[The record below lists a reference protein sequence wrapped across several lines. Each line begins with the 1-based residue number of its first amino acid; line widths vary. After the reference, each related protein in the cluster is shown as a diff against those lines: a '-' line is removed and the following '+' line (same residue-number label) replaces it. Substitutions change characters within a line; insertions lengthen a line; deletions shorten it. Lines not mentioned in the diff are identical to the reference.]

1 MVDQLDPSNI
11 ANEAKVGYTT
21 LDASTALQVSKD
33 AELLNTGG
41 VDGVTWNFFTSPV
54 TGQGGPSPALLKALA
69 DAGIKVLVH

>member
-33 AELLNTGG
+33 AELLNTGV
-41 VDGVTWNFFTSPV
+41 VDGVTWNF
-54 TGQGGPSPALLKALA
+54 SPAQLQVRVAPLLLCLRRSPMPA
-69 DAGIKVLVH
+69 